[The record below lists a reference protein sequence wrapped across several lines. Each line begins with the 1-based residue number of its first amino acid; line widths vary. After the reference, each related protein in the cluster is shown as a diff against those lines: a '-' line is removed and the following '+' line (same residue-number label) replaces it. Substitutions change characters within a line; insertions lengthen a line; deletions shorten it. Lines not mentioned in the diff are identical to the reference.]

1 MMIITKNHHAPP
13 MIRPDTDLGEGG
25 EVGEG
30 GGGEETERQCS
41 SSSSDVTECIVY
53 MFRAMTL

>member
-30 GGGEETERQCS
+30 GKKRNDS
-41 SSSSDVTECIVY
+41 VVVVV
-53 MFRAMTL
+53 M